1 MWERKNSPYAE
12 RVMDMWITSKPLTKN
27 EIIQA
32 LDNGKTLVADIDA
45 EASKIYGR
53 AYQINF
59 TDSNGKFTYEITPLQ
74 ERLLA
79 MMADIADEWR
89 VKE

>member
-1 MWERKNSPYAE
+1 
-12 RVMDMWITSKPLTKN
+12 MDMWITSKPLTKS

-32 LDNGKTLVADIDA
+32 LDNGKTLVAGIDA
-45 EASKIYGR
+45 EVNKIYGR
-53 AYQINF
+53 SYQINF
-59 TDSNGKFTYEITPLQ
+59 TDINGKFTYEITPLQ